1 MLIASSL
8 QKKAALGWPSQ
19 SSGGLQIDGSWVNQT
34 ECQRDR
40 KPFHFKPEP
49 SREPHFMRARI
60 LGWDKM
66 NNSDYSFSKFIG
78 IDIAKNKVDIA
89 EHEKLAV
96 KTVGNNKQEIS
107 TWIKTLTETEQTIVI
122 MEATGGYESLLV
134 ELLHQHN
141 IALAVVNPRQ
151 VRDFAKGVGCD
162 AKTDIIDARVLA
174 RFGQVVHPA
183 PQAAQSEDQLKLGA
197 LVERRRQLVDLINQ
211 EQNRLQQTRDHDIRR
226 SIETVLKE
234 LKKQLKSMDERIA
247 KAVTADQRNARKVE
261 ILQSVKGLGPVTV
274 STFVAELPEL
284 GQLNRQQVAKLV
296 GVAPINNDSGQ
307 SMGKRK
313 AAGGRSAV
321 RRTLYMATLVATRFN
336 TQIRTFYQRLV
347 AKGKPKKVALT
358 AAMRKLLTILNTLVR
373 TDQLWSDPALRSK
386 ETAS

>member
-1 MLIASSL
+1 MNSHC
-8 QKKAALGWPSQ
+8 KKELTGPERPNPETTYV
-19 SSGGLQIDGSWVNQT
+19 GLDISKSRLDSAVADGSPREDANS
-34 ECQRDR
+34 
-40 KPFHFKPEP
+40 PEG
-49 SREPHFMRARI
+49 RAA
-60 LGWDKM
+60 
-66 NNSDYSFSKFIG
+66 FIRHV
-78 IDIAKNKVDIA
+78 AR
-89 EHEKLAV
+89 LA
-96 KTVGNNKQEIS
+96 NPR
-107 TWIKTLTETEQTIVI
+107 VI
-122 MEATGGYESLLV
+122 CEATGGYESLLV
-134 ELLHQHN
+134 ELLHQNN

-162 AKTDIIDARVLA
+162 AKTDSIDARVLA
-174 RFGQVVHPA
+174 RFGQVVQPA

-211 EQNRLQQTRDHDIRR
+211 EQNRLQQTRDRDIRK
-226 SIETVLKE
+226 SIDTVLKE
-234 LKKQLKSMDERIA
+234 LKKQLKSMDERIDTA
-247 KAVTADQRNARKVE
+247 IKADQINARRVE

-284 GQLNRQQVAKLV
+284 GQLNRHQVAKLV

-307 SMGKRK
+307 SNGKRK
-313 AAGGRSAV
+313 AAGGRSTV

-358 AAMRKLLTILNTLVR
+358 AAMRKLLTILNTLIR
-373 TDQLWSDPALRSK
+373 TDQLWIDPALCSK

>member
-1 MLIASSL
+1 
-8 QKKAALGWPSQ
+8 
-19 SSGGLQIDGSWVNQT
+19 
-34 ECQRDR
+34 
-40 KPFHFKPEP
+40 
-49 SREPHFMRARI
+49 
-60 LGWDKM
+60 M
-66 NNSDYSFSKFIG
+66 NNSEYSFSAFIG
-78 IDIAKNKVDIA
+78 IDVAKNKIDIF
-89 EHEKLAV
+89 EQKSQTV
-96 KTVGNNKQEIS
+96 KTVGNNKQEIN
-107 TWIKTLTETEQTIVI
+107 TWIKTLTETEQAIVI
-122 MEATGGYESLLV
+122 MEATGGYESRLV

-162 AKTDIIDARVLA
+162 AKTDVIDAKVLA
-174 RFGQVVHPA
+174 RFGHVVQPA

-197 LVERRRQLVDLINQ
+197 LVERRRQLVDLVNQ
-211 EQNRLQQTRDHDIRR
+211 EQNRLQQTRDADIRK
-226 SIETVLKE
+226 SIDTVLKE
-234 LKKQLKSMDERIA
+234 LKKQLKAMDEQIA
-247 KAVTADQRNARKVE
+247 TSIKADQLNARRVQ

-307 SMGKRK
+307 STGKRK
-313 AAGGRSAV
+313 AFGGRSTV

-336 TQIRTFYQRLV
+336 AQIKTFYQRLV

-373 TDQLWSDPALRSK
+373 TDQLWSDPALRSR